1 MLMRDNILAFVHR
14 LPPQI
19 AKALRPILRRWR
31 KWRSRGA
38 DTPEPFDL
46 DFVLITTERSGSHLL
61 MSLLSSHPLI
71 RTHGEILL
79 NGRVPRRIEGR
90 KVGATIHYGQWK
102 RRPSAID
109 FKKTKVIHLLRDPRG
124 VALSQARNRIDQRIH
139 GDRHRA
145 HFRVGDEPPEIYEVD
160 LEAIEK
166 RTINIAAQQKEFTR
180 MLRRKTVY
188 TVTYEELTR
197 NQSIETAPEGFARP
211 LLDFLGV
218 EHRRLRTTFAK
229 SGPVPGQDVRP

>member
-1 MLMRDNILAFVHR
+1 MLMRDNILAFVSSASSSDR
-14 LPPQI
+14 QGAPADPPSLEEMAI
-19 AKALRPILRRWR
+19 ERRRHAGALR
-31 KWRSRGA
+31 SRFCA
-38 DTPEPFDL
+38 DHDPEEWLAPPDEPLELASL
-46 DFVLITTERSGSHLL
+46 DQD
-61 MSLLSSHPLI
+61 
-71 RTHGEILL
+71 HGEILL